1 MTKRLEQAIA
11 KIRALP
17 EDRQD
22 EAADLLMSL
31 AEQDPASIELSPEQ
45 IAEVNRRLEGPSAYA
60 THADVRAFFKELRA
74 RP

>member
-1 MTKRLEQAIA
+1 MTKRLEQAIV

-31 AEQDPASIELSPEQ
+31 AEQDPTSFQLSPDQ
-45 IAEVNRRLEGPSAYA
+45 VAEVNRRLNEPAAYA
-60 THADVRAFFKELRA
+60 THADVRAFF
-74 RP
+74 